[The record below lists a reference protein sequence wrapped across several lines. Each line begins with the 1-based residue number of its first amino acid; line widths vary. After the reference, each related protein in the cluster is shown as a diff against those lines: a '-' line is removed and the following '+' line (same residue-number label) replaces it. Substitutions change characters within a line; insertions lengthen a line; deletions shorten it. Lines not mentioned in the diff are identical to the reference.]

1 VSVNTLHGRG
11 GLVFLAPSYV
21 SDAVPLGQA
30 RSWRFVIDQD
40 LIENTQGF
48 GAVWK
53 TFLLAGT
60 GWTAS
65 IEGNLD
71 THQTTPFDAASQPT
85 AGVGPGAYGAVAMYF
100 YPDRG
105 DVTHFYAGT
114 GWPKLTVSAR
124 LTEVIRFTLDLTG
137 DGPFVQA

>member
-1 VSVNTLHGRG
+1 MVM
-11 GLVFLAPSYV
+11 LAPSYV

-30 RSWRFVIDQD
+30 RAWRFVIDQD

-60 GWTAS
+60 GWTAQ

-71 THQTTPFDAASQPT
+71 TQQTTPFDAASQPT
-85 AGVGPGAYGAVAMYF
+85 AGIGPGAYGAVPMYF
-100 YPDRG
+100 YPDR
-105 DVTHFYAGT
+105 TNTARFYAGT
-114 GWPKLTVSAR
+114 GW
-124 LTEVIRFTLDLTG
+124 
-137 DGPFVQA
+137 